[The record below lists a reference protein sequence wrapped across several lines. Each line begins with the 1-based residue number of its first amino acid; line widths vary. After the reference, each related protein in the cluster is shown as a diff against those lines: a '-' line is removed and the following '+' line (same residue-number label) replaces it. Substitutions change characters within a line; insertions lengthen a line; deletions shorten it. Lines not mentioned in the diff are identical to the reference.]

1 MNPTESDRRALSLAP
16 LPPEVLALLA
26 AHGARPRLVAHLTL
40 VHDVAQ
46 QVVIKVSQTLPSLRF
61 DAYAVRFGAATH
73 DIGKALHPEE
83 LVAPGNAHEAAGE
96 SLLVRAGIAP
106 SRARF
111 ARTHG
116 TPRDALDTLAVE
128 DLLVIAADLAWKGCR
143 VRSVDDALVAAIVR
157 ADGCSAW
164 AAFMAVD
171 TIVDTLGWS
180 ASERIAWQER
190 FTALP

>member
-1 MNPTESDRRALSLAP
+1 MHPTESDRRALSLAP
-16 LPPEVLALLA
+16 LPREVLSLLA
-26 AHGARPRLVAHLTL
+26 AHDARPRLVAHLTL

-46 QVVIKVSQTLPSLRF
+46 QLVISVSQASPRLRF
-61 DAYAVRFGAATH
+61 DADAVRFGAATH

-83 LVAPGNAHEAAGE
+83 LSAPGNAHEAAGE

-116 TPRDALDTLAVE
+116 TPRDALDGLEVE
-128 DLLVIAADLAWKGCR
+128 DLLVILADTVWKGGR
-143 VRSVDDALVAAIVR
+143 VRSVDDALIAAMMR

-164 AAFMAVD
+164 ATFMVVD
-171 TIVDTLGWS
+171 TIVDTLGGS
-180 ASERIAWQER
+180 ASERIAWQAR
-190 FTALP
+190 FSALP